1 MSDSK
6 ERKVSL
12 EQYEKIIHALSPC
25 MDDYLYVYDLVN
37 DVYCISPT
45 AVERFRLPASR
56 FTNVNEHLK
65 ELTHPDDWYTLSHDI
80 SKIFSDANY
89 SFHNLQYRWT
99 NRMGEA
105 VWISCRGRLVR
116 NENGD
121 PIALV
126 GCINEIGEKQRADN
140 ISGLRGEAFL
150 KEDLVKYVNKD
161 NGAFLI
167 RFGIDEFREIV
178 ENFGPEYGEKV
189 LKKTSDCI
197 SECVGKNQ
205 KLYKLDGTDEFM
217 VLDYNRYNVD
227 SAHALY
233 EMVANKVTA
242 FIEESHYEVFFTVSA
257 GAVDVE
263 ESEGMNYNELMKL
276 TEFALGR
283 TREVSGTAFYV
294 YKDKDYRDFVRKRKI
309 LQVLRKS
316 VDDGFNGFTTLFQP
330 IIDIESG
337 RFSHAETLLRFN
349 TPETG
354 PLSPMEFIP
363 ILEESGL
370 IIPVGKWVLSQA
382 IYACTYMQ
390 KFLPD
395 FHVSFNLSY
404 VQVLKSNVLSEII
417 KVMKESG
424 LKMGNLVVELTESGF
439 VESNENFI
447 SFCEGLRKY
456 GISIALDDFGTGYSN
471 FHYLFN
477 LTPDVI
483 KIDRSFTLKALKNDY
498 EYNLLKY
505 LAQMAH
511 SINSKFC
518 IEGIETEE
526 ELERIKHIG
535 PDYIQG
541 YYFGKPMSLADFEHK
556 FAKVQ

>member
-1 MSDSK
+1 MSDSR
-6 ERKVSL
+6 EGKVSM
-12 EQYEKIIHALSPC
+12 EQYQKIIQALSPC
-25 MDDYLYVYDLVN
+25 MDDYLYVYDLTN

-45 AVERFRLPASR
+45 AVERFKLPACR
-56 FTNVNEHLK
+56 FTDVNKHLE
-65 ELTHPDDWYTLSHDI
+65 ELTHPDDWYMLSNDI
-80 SKIFSDANY
+80 SRMYTDPNY

-99 NRMGEA
+99 DRMGDA
-105 VWISCRGRLVR
+105 VWISCRGQVIRDDDGRPV
-116 NENGD
+116 
-121 PIALV
+121 ALV
-126 GCINEIGEKQRADN
+126 GCINEIGKKQRADN

-150 KEDLVKYVNKD
+150 KEDIAKYVNRD
-161 NGAFLI
+161 RGAFLI

-178 ENFGPEYGEKV
+178 ENFGPDYSEKV
-189 LKKTSDCI
+189 LKKTSECI
-197 SECVGKNQ
+197 SECIGKNQ
-205 KLYKLDGTDEFM
+205 KLYKLDATEEFM
-217 VLDYNRYNVD
+217 VLDYNGYNVD

-233 EMVANKVTA
+233 EMVANKVAA

-263 ESEGMNYNELMKL
+263 ESDGMNYNELMKFS
-276 TEFALGR
+276 EFALGR

-294 YKDKDYRDFVRKRKI
+294 YKDKDYREFIRKRKI
-309 LQVLRKS
+309 LRVLRKS
-316 VDDGFNGFTTLFQP
+316 VDDGFEGFSTFFQP

-337 RFSHAETLLRFN
+337 RLSHAETLLRFN
-349 TPETG
+349 NPETG

-477 LTPDVI
+477 LTPDII

-505 LAQMAH
+505 MAQMAH

-518 IEGIETEE
+518 IEGIETED
-526 ELERIKHIG
+526 ELERIKNIK

-541 YYFGKPMSLADFEHK
+541 YYFGKPMSLADFEYK
-556 FAKVQ
+556 FAGAQ

>member
-456 GISIALDDFGTGYSN
+456 SW
-471 FHYLFN
+471 
-477 LTPDVI
+477 
-483 KIDRSFTLKALKNDY
+483 R
-498 EYNLLKY
+498 
-505 LAQMAH
+505 
-511 SINSKFC
+511 
-518 IEGIETEE
+518 
-526 ELERIKHIG
+526 
-535 PDYIQG
+535 
-541 YYFGKPMSLADFEHK
+541 
-556 FAKVQ
+556 

>member
-6 ERKVSL
+6 ESKVSL

-126 GCINEIGEKQRADN
+126 GCISEIGEKQRADN

-150 KEDLVKYVNKD
+150 KEDLVEYVNKD

-294 YKDKDYRDFVRKRKI
+294 YKDKDYRDFVRRRKI

-370 IIPVGKWVLSQA
+370 IISVGKWVLSQA